1 MLSTSKDILFIV
13 LAVAV
18 LWVTIFFCWLLY
30 YFVAITREVK
40 GGLRDARDKM
50 RHFDEALHSVKDKLE
65 HSVSIFAVLGET
77 AKQLI
82 GYFIEKK
89 KAKKEE
95 KKKK

>member
-1 MLSTSKDILFIV
+1 MVSTSKDILFIV

-30 YFVAITREVK
+30 YFVAIMREVK
-40 GGLRDARDKM
+40 GSLRDARDKM
-50 RHFDEALHSVKDKLE
+50 RHIDEALHSVKDKLE
-65 HSVSIFAVLGET
+65 RSVSIFTILGET
-77 AKQLI
+77 AKQLV

-89 KAKKEE
+89 KCNKEE